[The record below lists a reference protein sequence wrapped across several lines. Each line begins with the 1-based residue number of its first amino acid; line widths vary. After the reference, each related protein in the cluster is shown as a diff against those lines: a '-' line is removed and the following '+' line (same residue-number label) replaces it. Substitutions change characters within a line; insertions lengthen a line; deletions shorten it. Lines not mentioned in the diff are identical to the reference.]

1 MKKEYDFS
9 NAERG
14 KFYKENM
21 ELNIPLY
28 LDPDIKEY
36 FEKLAIKNKT
46 DVGVIVNKILKK
58 SIQFSKNLNL

>member
-14 KFYKENM
+14 KFYKEDM

-46 DVGVIVNKILKK
+46 DVSVIVNKILKK

>member
-14 KFYKENM
+14 KFYREDM

-36 FEKLAIKNKT
+36 FEKLAKKNKT
-46 DVGVIVNKILKK
+46 DVGILVNKILKK